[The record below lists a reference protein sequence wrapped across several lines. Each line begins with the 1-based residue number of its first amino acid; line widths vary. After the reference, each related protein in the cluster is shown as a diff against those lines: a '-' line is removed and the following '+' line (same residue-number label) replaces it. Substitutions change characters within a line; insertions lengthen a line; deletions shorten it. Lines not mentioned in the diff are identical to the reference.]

1 MDILVV
7 EDEWLIAEELCDR
20 LRDMQ
25 HCPIG
30 PALSCAEA
38 LELLK
43 QKQADVAILDTEL
56 GHETCQAVLEEC
68 VRMGIPVIISSGHDK
83 SHLPDFVRGRV
94 LLPKPHSDYALAEAL
109 EEAVTDLDTEHRLD
123 RRSQP

>member
-1 MDILVV
+1 VDVLVV

-20 LRDMQ
+20 LRDME

-43 QKQADVAILDTEL
+43 QKPADVAILDTEL
-56 GHETCQAVLEEC
+56 GHETCETVFVEC
-68 VRMGIPVIISSGHDK
+68 VHRGIPVIISSGHDV
-83 SHLPDFVRGRV
+83 SHLPDFVRGCV

-109 EEAVTDLDTEHRLD
+109 EAAVTDLDTEHCRD
-123 RRSQP
+123 RRPRP